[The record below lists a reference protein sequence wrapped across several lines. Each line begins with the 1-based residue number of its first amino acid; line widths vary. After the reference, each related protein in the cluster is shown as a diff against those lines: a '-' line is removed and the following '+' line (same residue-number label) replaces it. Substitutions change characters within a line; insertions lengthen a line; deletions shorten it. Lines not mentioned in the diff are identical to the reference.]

1 MKIGILTFHH
11 VDNYGAVLQ
20 AYALQ
25 KFLRDAGHDVETID
39 RRPLGAIK
47 YYTKGLSPLS
57 KSLKVNSDFIPKITR
72 AWKVRRFMLKNL
84 QLSKGP
90 IYRKASLKKLKNHY
104 DAVIVGSDQVWCLE
118 SFRGFDSS
126 FFLDFVDNSKLK
138 LSYAASFGST
148 TSLGAYRGRVE
159 TLVQAFGDILVR
171 DTNSKNIVSNEL
183 GCDSKIV
190 LDPTFLVSY
199 SEIVKPAKISE
210 KFLLIYNQASL
221 TQEQENFVQKICKNK
236 NLKIVSVRNSNSIA
250 DANFLTADPSE
261 WLGLFE
267 AASYVV
273 TNTYHGT
280 IFALINQKPFTVLH
294 SSNKTNK
301 TADLLKGMGL
311 EKRILLESKNLEQL
325 NEHLSEIDYADI
337 QKTIDS
343 KTNYSKTALLNA
355 LSKHSL
361 EL

>member
-25 KFLRDAGHDVETID
+25 KFLRDAGHNVETID
-39 RRPLGAIK
+39 RRPVGAIK

-57 KSLKVNSDFIPKITR
+57 KSLKVNSDFLPKITR
-72 AWKVRRFMLKNL
+72 AWKVRQFMLKNL
-84 QLSKGP
+84 RLSKGP
-90 IYRKASLKKLKNHY
+90 IYRKDSLKKLRNHY

-118 SFRGFDSS
+118 SFRGFDPS

-171 DTNSKNIVSNEL
+171 DANSKNIVSKEL
-183 GCDSKIV
+183 GCDSKVV
-190 LDPTFLVSY
+190 LDPTFLVNY
-199 SEIVKPAKISE
+199 GEVVKPTKIAE
-210 KFLLIYNQASL
+210 DFLLIYNQASL
-221 TQEQENFVQKICKNK
+221 TKEQEGFVQKICENK
-236 NLKIVSVRNSNSIA
+236 NLKIVSVRNPNSIA
-250 DANFLTADPSE
+250 DENFLTADPSE

-301 TADLLKGMGL
+301 TADLLRGMGL
-311 EKRILLESKNLEQL
+311 ENRILLEPNNPERL
-325 NEHLSEIDYADI
+325 NEHLSAIDYVEV
-337 QKTIDS
+337 QKTIAS
-343 KTNYSKTALLNA
+343 KVRYSKTALLTA
-355 LSKHSL
+355 LSKYS
-361 EL
+361 